1 MKRKYEGVFVL
12 RMQGQEEAIDD
23 MVNAIT
29 KEMESVGIVLE
40 EINRLG
46 RKEFAHMNHAKQKA
60 GYYVQ
65 YHFESEPATVDEV
78 EAKLKLNDNVMLQ
91 HYRRRS

>member
-1 MKRKYEGVFVL
+1 
-12 RMQGQEEAIDD
+12 MQGQDEAIDD

-29 KEMESVGIVLE
+29 KEMESTGVVLE

-46 RKEFAHMNHAKQKA
+46 RREFAHMNHAKQKA

-65 YHFESEPATVDEV
+65 YHFEAEPAAVDEV

-91 HYRRRS
+91 HYRRRP